1 MRRQLPYPPLPGQ
14 TPPMQICITE
24 KAAAQFHFASLES
37 FRTSGL
43 GRVRAPATLA
53 QARAPATLP
62 HKRTIIGAN
71 TCRTKDTGMGEVRWP
86 RLAVSI
92 HGTQFGDRSISGLL
106 SFGKSLMASAGRSS
120 A

>member
-1 MRRQLPYPPLPGQ
+1 MQALHENRIHATNHLSGKQRRSSFLYPAR
-14 TPPMQICITE
+14 I
-24 KAAAQFHFASLES
+24 AAASA
-37 FRTSGL
+37 
-43 GRVRAPATLA
+43 A
-53 QARAPATLP
+53 
-62 HKRTIIGAN
+62 IIGAD

-106 SFGKSLMASAGRSS
+106 SFGNSLMASAGRSS